1 MSYTNEKTGLDAI
14 HSGLPED
21 AIPRLDEQTSK
32 ELQAKEE
39 AHIGVKAVEAA
50 EKVYGRYS
58 KWFLFIGCVLLP
70 SSSPSTGRQ
79 SPKARF
85 LTSTRPPDRRIG
97 LASYVYSLDGTTTNN
112 YLAFAASAFDKHSLI
127 STIQVAQ
134 SIISERQKFSLFPPT
149 LTGTGTCDFTFPAA
163 CIGPVISKV
172 ADVTSRA
179 MAFVVIRM
187 PLPRICRCEY
197 TDDRASQPQLCSMSS
212 VSAPKSLPICVF
224 LPISL
229 QVTLSSRP
237 QTASAP
243 LPPVLFSTLC
253 EHLQS
258 LHIEPH
264 S

>member
-1 MSYTNEKTGLDAI
+1 MSYTNEKAGLDAI
-14 HSGLPED
+14 HNGIPED
-21 AIPRLDEQTSK
+21 AVPRLVEQKFT
-32 ELQAKEE
+32 ELQAEQD

-70 SSSPSTGRQ
+70 SSSPSAGRQ
-79 SPKARF
+79 SPKVRF
-85 LTSTRPPDRRIG
+85 LTSTGPPDRRIG

-112 YLAFAASAFDKHSLI
+112 YLAFATSAFDKHSLI

-134 SIISERQKFSLFPPT
+134 SIISERQKFVLLPPT
-149 LTGTGTCDFTFPAA
+149 LTGTSHSSAA

-179 MAFVVIRM
+179 MAFLVIRM
-187 PLPRICRCEY
+187 PLSRICRCEY

-212 VSAPKSLPICVF
+212 VSAPKSLPNCVS

-243 LPPVLFSTLC
+243 LLPVLFSTLC
-253 EHLQS
+253 EHL
-258 LHIEPH
+258 
-264 S
+264 